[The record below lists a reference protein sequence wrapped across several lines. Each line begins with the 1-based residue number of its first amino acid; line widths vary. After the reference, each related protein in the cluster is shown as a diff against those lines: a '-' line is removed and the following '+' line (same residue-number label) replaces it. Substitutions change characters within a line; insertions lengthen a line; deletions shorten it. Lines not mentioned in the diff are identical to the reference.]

1 VDWQMI
7 SATTVTVR
15 SMVTLTLLVLI
26 TACSAGGTG
35 DAEAPPTT
43 SESGIVATS
52 TPTASATGPLTG
64 TELAWL
70 EAASKIADQT
80 EKAVGPGD
88 IYVTPKKLRSLQ
100 KALRICSGELK
111 RIGAPTE
118 RLQPVYTLVKKACA
132 EYDKGAACFAT
143 AAGYGSPYSGTSAD
157 RKQNAAINCGLDAL
171 GDGGTLMNDA
181 LNKAE
186 EIKAATG

>member
-1 VDWQMI
+1 M
-7 SATTVTVR
+7 
-15 SMVTLTLLVLI
+15 TLTLLVFI

-35 DAEAPPTT
+35 DAAAPPPT
-43 SESGIVATS
+43 SESGVVATS
-52 TPTASATGPLTG
+52 TPTTRATGPLTG

-70 EAASKIADQT
+70 AAASKIADQT

-88 IYVTPKKLRSLQ
+88 IYVTPKKMRSLE
-100 KALRICSGELK
+100 KALRICSGEVT
-111 RIGAPTE
+111 RIGPPTE
-118 RLQPVYTLVKKACA
+118 RLLPVHALVKKACA

-143 AAGYGSPYSGTSAD
+143 AARYGNPYSGTSAD